1 MTSRQKF
8 ALACLLVV
16 SVLLVGGY
24 ITQEAWLP
32 AAQAIIGGAG

>member
-16 SVLLVGGY
+16 SALLVGGY
-24 ITQEAWLP
+24 LTFDQWFEVLR
-32 AAQAIIGGAG
+32 AISFTNG